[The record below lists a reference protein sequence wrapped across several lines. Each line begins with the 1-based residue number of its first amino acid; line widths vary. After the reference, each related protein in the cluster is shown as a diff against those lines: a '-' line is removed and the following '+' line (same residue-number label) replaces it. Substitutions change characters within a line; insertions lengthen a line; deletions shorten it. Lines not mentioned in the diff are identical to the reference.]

1 MELARPVR
9 LAGLE
14 SATLAADGGSPS
26 ELRRRVAR
34 LLGEPLSEP
43 LRISRGGLFA
53 GLGVAAI
60 VLAASGSFQTRAT
73 ADDKPVAKE
82 ERSESKDDVEAV
94 KSIGK
99 VLKQAAESK
108 QQMLKLP
115 VRIVD
120 PDGKPVAKAKV
131 FPWACEV
138 RKGMDG
144 GRRMTKS
151 LALGRKKS

>member
-9 LAGLE
+9 LSGVEL
-14 SATLAADGGSPS
+14 ATLAADGGSPS

-53 GLGVAAI
+53 GVGVAAI
-60 VLAASGSFQTRAT
+60 VLAASGSFQMRAT

-99 VLKQAAESK
+99 VLKQAVESK

-115 VRIVD
+115 VRVVD
-120 PDGKPVAKAKV
+120 PDGKPVANAKV
-131 FPWACEV
+131 TPWALRSSQGTWIVGE
-138 RKGMDG
+138 
-144 GRRMTKS
+144 GR
-151 LALGRKKS
+151 